1 MALAGTA
8 TVAGSTPDTDAR
20 LTNDS
25 PTSAGYTSNYTMV
38 TGLGSMDA
46 VMTEC
51 SRSCGR
57 ENEPAVATDPRNTS
71 VIVGSANDYCAVYDD
86 GNDADGAP
94 ISSGPVWLGYYGSEN
109 GGGSFSSSLVPGY
122 PGDTTPWKVTRRFP
136 GASADITRSCHVPA
150 MREGKL
156 RPASGPKS
164 HTLELWLA
172 PTLRPKRRTPSSGPW
187 PS

>member
-38 TGLGSMDA
+38 TGLGSKDA

-94 ISSGPVWLGYYGSEN
+94 ISSGPVWLGYYGLGERWRQLQQLARP
-109 GGGSFSSSLVPGY
+109 GLPGRHDAMEGHPAVPRGECRY
-122 PGDTTPWKVTRRFP
+122 HSVL
-136 GASADITRSCHVPA
+136 SCPRNA
-150 MREGKL
+150 
-156 RPASGPKS
+156 
-164 HTLELWLA
+164 
-172 PTLRPKRRTPSSGPW
+172 
-187 PS
+187 